1 MAKSVTKFTQTDDTL
16 SVRFDY
22 ETVDPEHREGLRE
35 DAREIRARLKETA
48 LSMMDIGER
57 LVRSRPKLP
66 HGAWLPWLLSETG
79 MSESWSRGCIKLFR
93 RFGDEAMLLEQ
104 LDVALPP
111 TAILRLASAPDT
123 ALEDVKDHVSEG
135 GKLGVAEVEA
145 LIKRH
150 RDRENEPEDAAGET
164 KPARKAEA
172 VGAEALRW
180 MAEAAHAD
188 LAGATEKRLAKLL
201 HFIHDAEGR
210 LTSGRKYSLAELQ
223 QVMRPKA
230 QWLTEALEELTQCR
244 AASSVKLL
252 RETSLERGE
261 HAPGAWAEV
270 ASFLRDISH
279 STGWEIIKAQNVPE
293 LLRRGRISLEA
304 VLSREL
310 HRDFTQY

>member
-1 MAKSVTKFTQTDDTL
+1 MAKSVTEYTITDNTL

-22 ETVDPEHREGLRE
+22 KTVDPAHRDGLQE
-35 DAREIRARLKETA
+35 DAREIRARLRETA
-48 LSMMDIGER
+48 MAMMDIGDLLIR
-57 LVRSRPKLP
+57 ARPKLS

-79 MSESWSRGCIKLFR
+79 MSESWSRNCIKLYK
-93 RFGDEAMLLEQ
+93 RFHDQPLLMGE

-111 TAILRLASAPDT
+111 TAILRLASAPD
-123 ALEDVKDHVSEG
+123 AAIEDVKDHVSEG

-150 RDRENEPEDAAGET
+150 RDRENEPKNGTGKTES
-164 KPARKAEA
+164 ARKAGPL
-172 VGAEALRW
+172 GAEALRRT
-180 MAEAAHAD
+180 AEAAHAD

-210 LTSGRKYSLAELQ
+210 LTSGRKHSLVELQ
-223 QVMRPKA
+223 QAMRPQA

-270 ASFLRDISH
+270 ASFLRDIAH
-279 STGWEIIKAQNVPE
+279 STGWEIIKAQNAPE
-293 LLRRGRISLEA
+293 LLRRGRASLEA